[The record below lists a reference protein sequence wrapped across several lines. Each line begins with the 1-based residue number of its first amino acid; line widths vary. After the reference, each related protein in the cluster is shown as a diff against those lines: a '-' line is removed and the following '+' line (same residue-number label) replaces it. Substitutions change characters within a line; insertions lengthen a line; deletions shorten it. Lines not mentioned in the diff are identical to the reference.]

1 MSNPTTNTVAVP
13 LSHEALEHIL
23 QEHARYVATQGQ
35 QGKEA
40 GLSLYIVEDYDF
52 SGLNLAEVH
61 LYASV
66 FLRCRFVNTD
76 LYYTDFG
83 HTQAPG
89 GDFRGAM
96 LAKATFYQADLRGA
110 CFDGASLTSAS
121 FLKSDLTG
129 ATFLGAALNSTSF
142 SDSDMTDTV
151 FDPEV
156 PLVVRQP

>member
-1 MSNPTTNTVAVP
+1 MIDPITDAVPKP
-13 LSHEALEHIL
+13 LSHEALRCIL
-23 QEHARYVATQGQ
+23 EEHAEYVATQGQ

-40 GLSLYIVEDYDF
+40 GLSLYIVEDFDF
-52 SGLNLAEVH
+52 SGLNLAEIH

-66 FLRCRFVNTD
+66 FLRCLFVNTD

-83 HTQAPG
+83 RTQAPG
-89 GDFRGAM
+89 GNFRGAM
-96 LAKATFYQADLRGA
+96 LAKATFYKADLRGA

-129 ATFLGAALNSTSF
+129 ATFRRAELNSTSF
-142 SDSDMTDTV
+142 SDSDMTGTV